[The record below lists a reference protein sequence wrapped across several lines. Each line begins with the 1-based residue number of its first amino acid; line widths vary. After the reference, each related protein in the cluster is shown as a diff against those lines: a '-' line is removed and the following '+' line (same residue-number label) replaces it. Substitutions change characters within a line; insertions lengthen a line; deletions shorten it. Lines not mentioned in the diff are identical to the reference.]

1 MILFVAYQTDKYTST
16 AYSMFERTGPLRAV
30 IAQKTEAVRVNVVKQ
45 KIIKYRDVCEI
56 NYLEILNWK
65 FGSAT
70 RREFTSISNWNYG
83 DGLCSVDE
91 HITSN
96 NIFELKTGVKK
107 INTNMG
113 LLLELGNITEYT
125 NTNTNVIS

>member
-1 MILFVAYQTDKYTST
+1 
-16 AYSMFERTGPLRAV
+16 MFERTGPLRAV
-30 IAQKTEAVRVNVVKQ
+30 IVQKTEAVRVNVVKQ
-45 KIIKYRDVCEI
+45 KRIKYRDVCEI

-70 RREFTSISNWNYG
+70 RREFTSISNCNYG
-83 DGLCSVDE
+83 DGLCTVDE
-91 HITSN
+91 HIKRN

-107 INTNMG
+107 FNTNMG